1 MDARDEELVRKL
13 APSNVGLRRLVDKHA
28 QLKAEVDELS
38 SRAHRTAD
46 EERRRREL
54 QKQKLAEKDRIVR
67 MLEDHRREHGEA
79 PSGS

>member
-13 APSNVGLRRLVDKHA
+13 APTNTGLRRIVDKHA
-28 QLKAEVDELS
+28 QLKAEVDALS

-67 MLEDHRREHGEA
+67 MLDEYRRENGESA
-79 PSGS
+79 AGS